1 MSLLLSLLILS
12 LTSWSLICH
21 LCVQVASNSGRFT
34 SWRVSDRLTLNW
46 SGRHCLVWAGGRAMM
61 RAVTRDSDT
70 EEDIAVVMMNR
81 AKSGQL

>member
-1 MSLLLSLLILS
+1 MTLFKSLDY
-12 LTSWSLICH
+12 
-21 LCVQVASNSGRFT
+21 QVANNYGRFA

-61 RAVTRDSDT
+61 KAVTLDSDN

-81 AKSGQL
+81 AKTGQ

>member
-1 MSLLLSLLILS
+1 M
-12 LTSWSLICH
+12 
-21 LCVQVASNSGRFT
+21 
-34 SWRVSDRLTLNW
+34 SDRLTLNW

-61 RAVTRDSDT
+61 RAVTRDS